1 MEKAPM
7 DGELLKREMAG
18 EIVSGDGRTLELRI
32 VPYNTPATVRDPGTE
47 PYEEVWLPGVFDGQ
61 SRAADKV
68 LVNFE
73 HEPGIRGVVG
83 RGRELRDT
91 ADAAEGTFRMLSGSD
106 ADKALELVNEKV
118 VTGVSLEA
126 IPLRSRVVDGVVQ
139 RVKARLLNVA
149 LCRNP
154 AFGDAQVLAVRE
166 AHDTEFPGTV
176 DVAAT
181 VYPDAMVTNDALPST
196 PWPAGLEPVR
206 RADVDDL
213 LQRVGFQPLER
224 HTIVRTPWDGSPA
237 VFDDESWQRACLLD
251 RGEHFDDVKSRFAF
265 PVLEPNGDLNVNG
278 MHAAA
283 QRLNQAQ
290 SSSQAKARAAR
301 KLVRYYRQA
310 GEDPPAPLVALAGR
324 A

>member
-1 MEKAPM
+1 M

-73 HEPGIRGVVG
+73 HEPGIRGIVG
-83 RGRELRDT
+83 RGRALRDT
-91 ADAAEGTFRMLSGSD
+91 PDAAEGTFRMLSGSD

-154 AFGDAQVLAVRE
+154 AFDDAQVLAVRE
-166 AHDTEFPGTV
+166 AQEFADEIVETH
-176 DVAAT
+176 AE
-181 VYPDAMVTNDALPST
+181 
-196 PWPAGLEPVR
+196 PAVVVER
-206 RADVDDL
+206 RSDVDEL
-213 LQRVGFQPLER
+213 LQRVGFEPLAKR
-224 HTIVRTPWDGSPA
+224 AVVRGAWDGSA
-237 VFDDESWQRACLLD
+237 ARFDDDEWEHACLLD
-251 RGEHFDDVKSRFAF
+251 RGSQFDTAKTRFAF

-278 MHAAA
+278 MHTAAA
-283 QRLNQAQ
+283 RISQAQ
-290 SSSQAKARAAR
+290 SSAQAKARAAR

-310 GEDPPAPLVALAGR
+310 GEDPPAPLVAMAGR